1 MYTLGNY
8 RFVNWARNVR
18 SKPHTYF
25 LPDTVDDV
33 QAIVHSAL
41 KDNRKVRVVG
51 AGHSWSA
58 AAATN
63 DFMVSLDKLNRLVH
77 VDKETLQVT
86 VQGGIR
92 LKYLHRLLYPQGL
105 AMQNIGSISEQ
116 SIAGAISTGTHGT
129 GLGYGVLA
137 SQVVSLK
144 LVNGLGNIVELK
156 ATDADFNAAAI
167 SLGCFGIIVEVTLQ
181 CIDLYHVEEK
191 AEPVLFKD
199 MVANLLTWAKR
210 EQHPKVWWFPHTSHA
225 MMYSYTKVSDNV
237 RDTFAKQYI
246 DDGIVSKWF
255 FRGFLSMGHISH
267 SFRPA
272 VNTVISK
279 IFLKKI
285 SRVNV
290 NYKVL
295 NVPMPPR
302 HREAEY
308 AFPLEK
314 APEVLTKLHNLINT
328 QKLKMNFVLEVRF
341 TKADDFLLS
350 ACNGRDSC
358 YIGFYYAG
366 EKNWERYLKLFEEL
380 AMEYGARPH
389 LGKEFTVDSN
399 YLHTVMPHIKQ
410 FNTLRKTYDPQGIF
424 ENKFTQRL
432 FSLTP

>member
-1 MYTLGNY
+1 MYTLSNY

-25 LPDTVDDV
+25 LPDSTDDI
-33 QAIVHSAL
+33 QAIVKLAL
-41 KDNRKVRVVG
+41 AENRKVRVVG

-58 AAATN
+58 AAAT
-63 DFMVSLDKLNRLVH
+63 DVFMVSLDKLNRLVH

-92 LKYLHRLLYPQGL
+92 LKHLHRLLYPQGL

-137 SQVVSLK
+137 SQVLALK
-144 LVNGLGNIVELK
+144 LVNGLGDIVELK
-156 ATDADFNAAAI
+156 ATDADFKAAAV
-167 SLGCFGIIVEVTLQ
+167 SLGCMGIITEVTIQ
-181 CIDLYHVEEK
+181 CVDLYHVEEK
-191 AEPVLFKD
+191 AEPVLFED
-199 MVANLLTWAKR
+199 MVANLLTWAKA
-210 EQHPKVWWFPHTSHA
+210 EEHPKVWWFPHTRHA
-225 MMYSYTKVSDNV
+225 MMYSYTKVSDDI

-246 DDGIVSKWF
+246 DDGVVSKLF

-267 SFRPA
+267 GFRPA

-308 AFPLEK
+308 AFPLDK
-314 APEVLTKLHNLINT
+314 APEVLTRLHLLINT

-341 TKADDFLLS
+341 TKTDDFLLS
-350 ACNGRDSC
+350 ACNRQDTC

-389 LGKEFTVDSN
+389 LGKEFTVESS
-399 YLHTVMPHIKQ
+399 YLHTVMPGIKQ
-410 FNTLRKTYDPQGIF
+410 FDAVRKTYDPHGVF
-424 ENKFTQRL
+424 ENKFTQKL
-432 FSLTP
+432 FEE

>member
-1 MYTLGNY
+1 MYTLSNY

-25 LPDTVDDV
+25 LPDNTDDL
-33 QAIVHSAL
+33 QAIVKRAL
-41 KDNRKVRVVG
+41 TENRKVRVVG

-58 AAATN
+58 AAATD

-86 VQGGIR
+86 VQAGIR
-92 LKYLHRLLYPQGL
+92 LKHLHRLLYPQGL

-129 GLGYGVLA
+129 GLEYGVLA
-137 SQVVSLK
+137 SQVLSLK
-144 LVNGLGNIVELK
+144 LVNGVGDIVELK
-156 ATDADFNAAAI
+156 TTDADFKAAAV
-167 SLGCFGIIVEVTLQ
+167 SLGCMGIITEVTLQ

-191 AEPVLFKD
+191 AEPVLFED
-199 MVANLLTWAKR
+199 MVANLLTWAKAN
-210 EQHPKVWWFPHTSHA
+210 EHPKVWWFPHTRHA
-225 MMYSYTKVSDNV
+225 MMYSYTKVSDDI

-246 DDGIVSKWF
+246 DDGIVSKLF

-267 SFRPA
+267 GFRPA

-308 AFPLEK
+308 AFPLDK
-314 APEVLTKLHNLINT
+314 APEVLTRLHSLINT

-341 TKADDFLLS
+341 TRADDFLLS
-350 ACNGRDSC
+350 ACNGQDSC

-366 EKNWERYLKLFEEL
+366 AKNWERYLKLFEEL

-389 LGKEFTVDSN
+389 LGKEFSVDSA
-399 YLHTVMPHIKQ
+399 YLHTVMPGIKQ
-410 FNTLRKTYDPQGIF
+410 FDAVRKTYDPQSIF
-424 ENKFTQRL
+424 ENRFTRRL
-432 FSLTP
+432 FKQ